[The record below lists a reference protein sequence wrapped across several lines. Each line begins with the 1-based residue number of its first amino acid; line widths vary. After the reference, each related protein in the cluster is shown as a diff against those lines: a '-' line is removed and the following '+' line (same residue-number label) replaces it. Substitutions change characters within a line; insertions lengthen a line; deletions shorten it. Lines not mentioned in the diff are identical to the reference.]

1 MYEFFGWLTWTFPF
15 VGAILTPAMAKINPK
30 MRDYGAIAF
39 SFLGATSAGLLIPFA
54 LFQSPLD
61 IQVNWIQSLDIKA
74 GILLDPLSI
83 IMVNV
88 VSWISFLIMVYS
100 LAYMHGDDG
109 LTRYW
114 FFMNFFIGNMLLL
127 VMSDNLLQLFFGWEG
142 VGLCS
147 YALIGHWYKD
157 PVDKWVGSLDQKSLN
172 VPMAYPPSHA
182 GMKALVVTRVGDIGL
197 LIAIF
202 MIYALSGTLNFV
214 DLSSSVTWA
223 APLLKMGLLVPLAL
237 LFFWGPIGKSAQFPL
252 HEWLPDAMAGPTSV
266 SALIHAAT
274 MVTAGVYLAARA
286 GPMFYNIVVQLGQP
300 TYFFEVIAWAG
311 AFTTFMAATQA
322 VVSKEL
328 KKLLAYSTISQI
340 GYMMLGIGAGGMASE
355 FVTGMSAG
363 IFHLMT
369 HALFKA
375 AAFLAAGA
383 ILHSVESRF
392 MGDMGGLS
400 KSMRI
405 TFISMLVALLALSGV
420 PPLSGFWSKDAII
433 AATVLT
439 GQLPLM
445 LLAWGTVALTFLY
458 SLKVVGLVFLGPPS
472 DHVRKLEEEGHHVHE
487 APRLMWVPYVIM
499 AAATVLIGLAGPYV
513 EAFFTHALAITVTPL
528 AETVPA
534 VSSASEQQ
542 AGVDRNCWVADHA
555 TRGGI
560 SRLHALHLKKT
571 EPHIASRRKRVC
583 SVGLRLPLEPLVHQP
598 TLLSD
603 LRLRNNLGSRRNQTI
618 RRTRIL
624 RQDKRSSRSTI
635 SQRFN
640 WRPGCRYRSDRC
652 DNQWHRPRRS
662 KIVLRTAATPDRR
675 PAGVCHGLCTGFVCT
690 RSRRVVLAFM
700 REQICPSCHSL
711 SLHQSLVL

>member
-1 MYEFFGWLTWTFPF
+1 MYEFLGWLTWIFPF
-15 VGAILTPAMAKINPK
+15 IGALFTPVVGRISSKA
-30 MRDYGAIAF
+30 RDYGAIGF
-39 SFLGATSAGLLIPFA
+39 SFLGALSAGLLIPFA
-54 LFQSPLD
+54 LFQSPQDL
-61 IQVNWIQSLDIKA
+61 QVNWIQSLGIKA

-100 LAYMHGDDG
+100 LAYMHGDEG

-157 PVDKWVGSLDQKSLN
+157 PIDKWVGSLDQKSLN
-172 VPMAYPPSHA
+172 VSMAYPPSHA

-202 MIYALSGTLNFV
+202 MIYAYSGTLNFV
-214 DLSSSVTWA
+214 DLSSNVTWA
-223 APLLKMGLLVPLAL
+223 APLFKMGLLVPLAL

-300 TYFFEVIAWAG
+300 TYFFEMIAWVG
-311 AFTTFMAATQA
+311 AFTTFMAASQA

-328 KKLLAYSTISQI
+328 KKLLAYSTVSQI
-340 GYMMLGIGAGGMASE
+340 GYMMLGIGAGGLASQ
-355 FVTGMSAG
+355 FVMGMSAG

-375 AAFLAAGA
+375 VAFLAAGA
-383 ILHSVESRF
+383 VLHTVESRF
-392 MGDMGGLS
+392 MGDMGGLRQ
-400 KSMRI
+400 SMKI
-405 TFISMLVALLALSGV
+405 TFVSMLIAMLALSGV

-445 LLAWGTVALTFLY
+445 LLAWATVGLTFLY
-458 SLKVVGLVFLGPPS
+458 SLKVVGLVFLAPPS
-472 DHVRKLEEEGHHVHE
+472 DHVKKLEEEGHHLHE
-487 APRLMWVPYVIM
+487 APRLMWVPYLIM
-499 AAATVLIGLAGPYV
+499 AVATVLIGLGGPYV
-513 EAFFTHALAITVTPL
+513 ESFFTSALANTITPL
-528 AETVPA
+528 AGAVE

-542 AGVDRNCWVADHA
+542 ASLIATAGSLIMLLVGGFFGYMIYISRRLSPTTLVGEQGFARSIYNFLWNRWYINPLYYRIFAYGTISAAADIKKWVELGFFDKISGAIAQLSVSISNGGQGVDLGVIDATMNGIALEGRRFSSALRRLQTGVPQEYVMVFALGVFALVVA
-555 TRGGI
+555 
-560 SRLHALHLKKT
+560 
-571 EPHIASRRKRVC
+571 
-583 SVGLRLPLEPLVHQP
+583 
-598 TLLSD
+598 
-603 LRLRNNLGSRRNQTI
+603 
-618 RRTRIL
+618 
-624 RQDKRSSRSTI
+624 
-635 SQRFN
+635 
-640 WRPGCRYRSDRC
+640 
-652 DNQWHRPRRS
+652 
-662 KIVLRTAATPDRR
+662 VLFF
-675 PAGVCHGLCTGFVCT
+675 L
-690 RSRRVVLAFM
+690 
-700 REQICPSCHSL
+700 I
-711 SLHQSLVL
+711 

>member
-1 MYEFFGWLTWTFPF
+1 MYEILGWLTWILPF
-15 VGAILTPAMAKINPK
+15 IGAVLTPAMARINPK
-30 MRDYGAIAF
+30 MRDYGAIGF
-39 SFLGATSAGLLIPFA
+39 SFLGALSAGLLIPMA
-54 LFQSPLD
+54 LFQSPQDL
-61 IQVNWIQSLDIKA
+61 QVNWIQSLNISA

-83 IMVNV
+83 IMANV

-100 LAYMHGDDG
+100 LAYMHGDEG

-127 VMSDNLLQLFFGWEG
+127 VMSDNLFQLFFGWEG

-157 PVDKWVGSLDQKSLN
+157 PVDKWVGSLDHKSLN
-172 VPMAYPPSHA
+172 VPMAYSPSHA
-182 GMKALVVTRVGDIGL
+182 GMKALIVTRIGDIGL

-202 MIYALSGTLNFV
+202 MIYAYSGTLNIV
-214 DLSSSVTWA
+214 QLTGSVTWA
-223 APLLKMGLLVPLAL
+223 VPLFRMGLLVPLAL

-300 TYFFEVIAWAG
+300 TYFFEAIAWVG
-311 AFTTFMAATQA
+311 AFTTFMAASQA

-340 GYMMLGIGAGGMASE
+340 GYMMLGIGAGGLASE

-383 ILHSVESRF
+383 ILHTVESRF
-392 MGDMGGLS
+392 MDEMGGLRR
-400 KSMRI
+400 SMRI
-405 TFISMLVALLALSGV
+405 TFVSMLIAMLALSGV

-458 SLKVVGLVFLGPPS
+458 SLKVVGLVFLGSPS
-472 DHVRKLEEEGHHVHE
+472 DHVKKLEEEGHHVHE
-487 APRLMWVPYVIM
+487 APRLMWVPYLIM
-499 AAATVLIGLAGPYV
+499 AVATVLIGLAGPYV
-513 EAFFTHALAITVTPL
+513 ESFFTNALAVTTTPL
-528 AETVPA
+528 AEAVAP
-534 VSSASEQQ
+534 VSSVSEQQ
-542 AGVDRNCWVADHA
+542 AVLIASAGSLIMLFVGGFLGYMMYISRRFNPTSLVGERGFTRSIYNFLWNRWYLNPIYYRIFVYGTISAAGDIKKWIELGFFDKISGAVAQFSINISRGGQGVDLRVIDGAINGIALEGRRFSSALRRIQTGVPQEYVMVFALGLFALVVA
-555 TRGGI
+555 
-560 SRLHALHLKKT
+560 
-571 EPHIASRRKRVC
+571 
-583 SVGLRLPLEPLVHQP
+583 
-598 TLLSD
+598 
-603 LRLRNNLGSRRNQTI
+603 
-618 RRTRIL
+618 
-624 RQDKRSSRSTI
+624 
-635 SQRFN
+635 
-640 WRPGCRYRSDRC
+640 
-652 DNQWHRPRRS
+652 
-662 KIVLRTAATPDRR
+662 VLFF
-675 PAGVCHGLCTGFVCT
+675 L
-690 RSRRVVLAFM
+690 
-700 REQICPSCHSL
+700 I
-711 SLHQSLVL
+711 

>member
-1 MYEFFGWLTWTFPF
+1 MYEFLGWLTWIFPF
-15 VGAILTPAMAKINPK
+15 VGAILTPAMTKISPK

-39 SFLGATSAGLLIPFA
+39 SFLGAASAGLLIPFA
-54 LFQSPLD
+54 LFQTPQDL
-61 IQVNWIQSLDIKA
+61 QVNWIQSLNIKA

-147 YALIGHWYKD
+147 FALIGHWYKD
-157 PVDKWVGSLDQKSLN
+157 PVDKWVGTLDQKCLN
-172 VPMAYPPSHA
+172 VPMAYSPSHA

-202 MIYALSGTLNFV
+202 MIYTYSGTLNFV
-214 DLSSSVTWA
+214 DLSSSVIWA
-223 APLLKMGLLVPLAL
+223 APLLKMGLLIPLAL

-300 TYFFEVIAWAG
+300 TYFFEAIAWIG

-340 GYMMLGIGAGGMASE
+340 GYMMLGIGAGGLASE

-363 IFHLMT
+363 IFHLVT

-375 AAFLAAGA
+375 TAFLAAGA

-405 TFISMLVALLALSGV
+405 TFISMLVAMLALSGV

-433 AATVLT
+433 AAAVLT

-445 LLAWGTVALTFLY
+445 LLAWGTVALTILY

-499 AAATVLIGLAGPYV
+499 AIATVLIGLAGPYV
-513 EAFFTHALAITVTPL
+513 ESFFTHALAITMTPL
-528 AETVPA
+528 AETAPP
-534 VSSASEQQ
+534 VSSAIEQQ
-542 AGVDRNCWVADHA
+542 ATLVATAGSLIMLLVGGFFGYMLYISRRLSPTSLVSEKGFARSIYNFLWNRWYINPVYYRIFAYGTISAAGAIKRWIELGFFDKISGAVAQLSVKVSTGGQGVDLGVIDATINGIALEGRRFSSALRRLQTGVPQEYVMVFVLGLFALAVA
-555 TRGGI
+555 
-560 SRLHALHLKKT
+560 
-571 EPHIASRRKRVC
+571 
-583 SVGLRLPLEPLVHQP
+583 
-598 TLLSD
+598 
-603 LRLRNNLGSRRNQTI
+603 
-618 RRTRIL
+618 
-624 RQDKRSSRSTI
+624 
-635 SQRFN
+635 
-640 WRPGCRYRSDRC
+640 
-652 DNQWHRPRRS
+652 
-662 KIVLRTAATPDRR
+662 VLFLM
-675 PAGVCHGLCTGFVCT
+675 V
-690 RSRRVVLAFM
+690 
-700 REQICPSCHSL
+700 
-711 SLHQSLVL
+711 